1 MTTTDPEKIYVTYDS
16 VFEENPSSYIKPRV
30 IIEAGARSI
39 SDPYAECN
47 IQSFITEIFPDRSFS
62 TAPFPVRI
70 VPAERT
76 FLEKA
81 FLLHEEFHKPTPEI
95 RINRMSRHLYDLEKM
110 MDTPIAENALQ
121 DRNLYDAIIAH
132 RKKFIGLKDFDYT
145 TLAPEYIDF
154 VPPPLISNDWKRDY
168 LSMRENILY
177 GASLDYETL
186 VERIVLLNT
195 RFKRIPNSNNAERQ
209 ASSV

>member
-1 MTTTDPEKIYVTYDS
+1 
-16 VFEENPSSYIKPRV
+16 
-30 IIEAGARSI
+30 
-39 SDPYAECN
+39 
-47 IQSFITEIFPDRSFS
+47 
-62 TAPFPVRI
+62 
-70 VPAERT
+70 
-76 FLEKA
+76 
-81 FLLHEEFHKPTPEI
+81 
-95 RINRMSRHLYDLEKM
+95 MSRHLYDLEKM